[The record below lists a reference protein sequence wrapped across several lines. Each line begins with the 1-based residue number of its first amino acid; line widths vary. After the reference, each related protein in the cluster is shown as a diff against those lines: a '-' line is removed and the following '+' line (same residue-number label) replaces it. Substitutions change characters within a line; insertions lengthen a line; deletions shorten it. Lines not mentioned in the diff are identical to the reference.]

1 MMEPRTSFSSLVDND
16 KPVQRQLLFP
26 LLLVFVLII
35 IVVIALLYQQQKRA
49 LQEAGDALLRDSL
62 LELNETIEE
71 QSRTFL
77 ALEKVIMEDA
87 ELHRALKERDR
98 AFLLQQ
104 YQRKYLHINEQLK
117 VTHFYFHDA
126 ELINLLRLHKP
137 ERFGDAIKRY
147 TAQQAYL
154 TRKPYWGMELGGIG
168 AFTLR
173 VVSPVI
179 VDNQVLGFIE
189 LGSEI
194 EALAR
199 SAIESRTAQWVVTLN
214 KNLIDQAVWSVY
226 HPESSWQQFDNVV
239 LVGRSMNTLS
249 NSWEAAVKQLTLSGG
264 QTFINSER
272 WDSVWHVG
280 QLVLRDVRDNA
291 IGQLTIFSDI
301 STQKKALLNTMLW
314 ATLSLV
320 ALMLLLLIYFYVAL
334 RKVDWRIQANKDL
347 LHELASNDVLTGL
360 PNRQL
365 LHDRLAH
372 ALQLERRQGGSLA
385 VMFMDLDNFKHIND
399 SYGHSVGDEL
409 LVAVTR
415 RLSKFV
421 RSGDTFARNG
431 GDEFVFI
438 LQELKQPEDAS
449 KVAEKVI
456 NACRQPF
463 KLSDVELMIS
473 TSIGISMYP
482 QDGDNM
488 EDLLR
493 NADSAMY
500 KAKEK
505 GRDNF
510 VFYNRALTE
519 SSLERMT
526 IEVDL
531 RRALKNDELYLCYQ
545 PQYSVS
551 GDEITG
557 VEVLSRWNQPEKG
570 FISPGKF
577 IPVAEQCGLI
587 YKIGQWSLRTAC
599 EQGKRWLDQGIH
611 FGRISVNLATPQLQD
626 PKLSATI
633 IRILDEVGLPAEY
646 LELEVTESSLMKNMD
661 VAIKH
666 LMELKEYGVFIAVDD
681 FGTGYSSLAYLKRLP
696 LHSLKIDRSFIKD
709 LPGDTEDAIIVNA
722 IIALAKN
729 LGLKVIAEGVETEE
743 QLRHLQGT
751 GCDAIQGYYFHKPET
766 CDVVEQTFL
775 QHRERKRIDN

>member
-26 LLLVFVLII
+26 LLLVFMLII
-35 IVVIALLYQQQKRA
+35 TVVTILLYQQQKTA
-49 LQEAGDALLRDSL
+49 LQEAGDEVLRDSL
-62 LELNETIEE
+62 IELNQAIDE
-71 QSRTFL
+71 QSRTLL
-77 ALEKVIMEDA
+77 ALEKVLMEDPA
-87 ELHRALKERDR
+87 MHQALQNQDR
-98 AFLLQQ
+98 EFLLQHYQ
-104 YQRKYLHINEQLK
+104 YQYLHINEHLK

-126 ELINLLRLHKP
+126 DLTNVLRLHKP
-137 ERFGDAIKRY
+137 ERFGDAINRY

-154 TRKPYWGMELGGIG
+154 TGKPYWGMELGVLGT
-168 AFTLR
+168 FTLR
-173 VVSPVI
+173 VVAPIKVN
-179 VDNQVLGFIE
+179 DQVLGFIE
-189 LGSEI
+189 LGTEI
-194 EALAR
+194 EDLAR
-199 SAIESRTAQWVVTLN
+199 WAIESHAAQWVITIKKTLIN
-214 KNLIDQAVWSVY
+214 QEAWLERYPQ
-226 HPESSWQQFDNVV
+226 SSWQQFDQVV
-239 LVGRSMNTLS
+239 LAGRSMNILS
-249 NSWEAAVKQLTLSGG
+249 NSWQAVVKQLTQSGG
-264 QTFINSER
+264 QTFIDSER

-280 QLVLRDVRDNA
+280 QLVLRDVRENEV
-291 IGQLTIFSDI
+291 GQLTIFSDI
-301 STQKKALLNTMLW
+301 SAQQKALLNTVLW
-314 ATLSLV
+314 ATSSLI
-320 ALMLLLLIYFYVAL
+320 ALMLLLLIYFYIAL
-334 RKVDWRIQANKDL
+334 RKVDWRIQSNKDL
-347 LHELASNDVLTGL
+347 LQDLASNDVLTGL

-365 LHDRLAH
+365 LHDRLSH
-372 ALQLERRQGGSLA
+372 AIQLEKRQGSSLA

-409 LVAVTR
+409 LIAVTQ
-415 RLSKFV
+415 RLSQFV

-438 LQELKQPEDAS
+438 LEDLKQPEDAS

-456 NACRQPF
+456 QACRQPF
-463 KLSDVELMIS
+463 KLSEVELMIS
-473 TSIGISMYP
+473 TSVGISLFP
-482 QDGDNM
+482 QDGDDM
-488 EDLLR
+488 GDLLR

-531 RRALKNDELYLCYQ
+531 RKALQNDELYLCYQ
-545 PQYSVS
+545 PQYSAS

-557 VEVLSRWNQPEKG
+557 VEVLSRWHQPEKG

-626 PKLSATI
+626 SQLSNTI
-633 IRILDEVGLPAEY
+633 IDILDEVGLPAEY

-666 LMELKEYGVFIAVDD
+666 LMELKQHGVFIAVDD

-709 LPGDTEDAIIVNA
+709 LPGDTEDAIIVSA

-743 QLRHLQGT
+743 QLHHLQGT

-775 QHRERKRIDN
+775 QHRERKLSNN